1 MFLDGEA
8 ADLEAGVIGNGIAN
22 GFIGVECLTGDLR
35 GVLVGDLDG
44 ELGAAR
50 IDAEDIDFGEEEA
63 KRRVKED
70 ATLGGAAI

>member
-1 MFLDGEA
+1 M
-8 ADLEAGVIGNGIAN
+8 
-22 GFIGVECLTGDLR
+22 GDLR
-35 GVLVGDLDG
+35 GALEGDLEG

-50 IDAEDIDFGEEEA
+50 IAAEDIDFGEEEA